1 MVLSPLADLPNPQD
15 VGEEGLLVSDDD
27 GLLQVA
33 AVHEVLGQNSQRAEI
48 RRL

>member
-1 MVLSPLADLPNPQD
+1 MLSPLADLPDPQD
-15 VGEEGLLVSDDD
+15 VGEESLLVSDDD

-33 AVHEVLGQNSQRAEI
+33 AVQEVLRQNSQRAKV

>member
-1 MVLSPLADLPNPQD
+1 MLSPLADLPNPQD
-15 VGEEGLLVSDDD
+15 VGEEGLLFSDDD

-33 AVHEVLGQNSQRAEI
+33 AVHKVLGQNSQRAKV